1 MRRYVSILF
10 LLFAL
15 ASAPSMLAQTT
26 ENPTLEL
33 QRALDHYI
41 IQPNDLLEI
50 YVHNEPKLSVKVTVL
65 PDGRISIPLVQDMKA
80 AGLNPAQLKA
90 KLEAALKQFLE
101 IPNVT
106 VSVQN
111 IQSYKVYVE
120 GKVQK
125 GGVIMSEK
133 PISVL
138 QALAIAG
145 GLADFA
151 SPADIVV
158 IRNSGEDST
167 LFKINYPELIKG
179 RNFSQNM
186 LLRSGD
192 VLVVP

>member
-90 KLEAALKQFLE
+90 KLEAALKEFLE

-120 GKVQK
+120 GKV
-125 GGVIMSEK
+125 
-133 PISVL
+133 
-138 QALAIAG
+138 
-145 GLADFA
+145 
-151 SPADIVV
+151 
-158 IRNSGEDST
+158 
-167 LFKINYPELIKG
+167 
-179 RNFSQNM
+179 
-186 LLRSGD
+186 
-192 VLVVP
+192 

>member
-90 KLEAALKQFLE
+90 KLEAALKEFLE

-120 GKVQK
+120 GKVLK

-151 SPADIVV
+151 SAADIVV